1 MPYLKNGVT
10 MGQLFTKET
19 ENELI
24 NELGIINPYFAKCT
38 PKQQHWILGKLI
50 GWVTNGKAQIHV
62 KHVGFYKLWSKER
75 KQYFPR
81 DVKPFHDAVE
91 GLMIIN
97 HHYDMLKKQTKA
109 YAPTEAASAIIT
121 PHLHKAIDI
130 TKPLL
135 SMSGRKITR
144 PGNAIHSRDANNNN
158 RVIQGNV
165 ASLQPVNRDNVR
177 LLSIRAKQAIHS
189 LRRGHTSEIIRSNLV
204 GEWERIDFLN
214 RVSNGC
220 EAVLGLSSIE
230 GYPGQMP
237 NYYRE
242 ATSGRL
248 IGQGIHLQSVQRE
261 VKEAALAG
269 QYDYDIVNCHIT
281 LAAQLGK
288 REGLDT
294 SLLEWYMSVKADER
308 EFALLADE
316 LDTETSQIK
325 QAMLALTYGAS
336 LSMYYECAIPQI
348 LFESTLEFISH
359 PEIKGFNKQIKDIR
373 RAVVRNTKQ
382 RGFGERKQLIN
393 HLGKSMLVGSK
404 SNDSLFSH
412 VLQGYEAEMLQSAIA
427 LYGDKISLL
436 SHDGFVVKE
445 QIDVKPLISRYHEA
459 TGLNIEMK
467 ETRLVA

>member
-1 MPYLKNGVT
+1 
-10 MGQLFTKET
+10 MGLFTKET
-19 ENELI
+19 ESKII
-24 NELGIINPYFAKCT
+24 NELGIINPHFAACT
-38 PKQQHWILGKLI
+38 PKQQHWILTKLI

-97 HHYDMLKKQTKA
+97 HHYDMNKKQTKA

-121 PHLHKAIDI
+121 RHLHKAID
-130 TKPLL
+130 TPTPLL
-135 SMSGRKITR
+135 SMSGRKITK
-144 PGNAIHSRDANNNN
+144 PAPAIHSRDANG
-158 RVIQGNV
+158 RKRATQGNV

-177 LLSIRAKQAIHS
+177 LLSIRAKEAIHR
-189 LRRGHTSEIIRSNLV
+189 LRRGHTSDIIRSNLHD
-204 GEWERIDFLN
+204 ELEQREFLK
-214 RVSNGC
+214 RLFDGC
-220 EAVLGLSSIE
+220 NAVLSLSSIE

-237 NYYRE
+237 NYYIE

-248 IGQGIHLQSVQRE
+248 IGLGTHLQSVHRE

-294 SLLEWYMSVKADER
+294 SAIEWYIKLKADKR
-308 EFALLADE
+308 EFAFVADE
-316 LDTETSQIK
+316 LDIETSQLK
-325 QAMLALTYGAS
+325 QAMLAVAYGAPMSESRRCS
-336 LSMYYECAIPQI
+336 LPKI
-348 LFESTLEFISH
+348 LFESTPEFISH
-359 PEIKGFNKQIKDIR
+359 PDVQEFNRQVRNIR
-373 RAVVRNTKQ
+373 HAVVENTPQ
-382 RGFGERKQLIN
+382 RGYDKQLIN
-393 HLGKSMLVGSK
+393 HLGKPMSVA
-404 SNDSLFSH
+404 SNGANSLFSH
-412 VLQGYEAEMLQSAIA
+412 VLQGYEAEMLKHAMA

-445 QIDVKPLISRYHEA
+445 RIDVKPLVSRYHET
-459 TGLNIEMK
+459 TGLNIAMK